1 MKAVQRTQILPYD
14 QYEKL
19 RPLLRPLFIA
29 EKDRHRLAVGEHVT
43 LLFENVQTVWYQVQE
58 MLRSEQIASEEGIA
72 HELDTYNELLPGPNE
87 LAATLLIEF
96 TDTAQRD
103 ENLRKLAG
111 LEDQIALVIGERR
124 QKARVDLR
132 QVSPERVSS
141 VQFIRFSLGGLD
153 AESFAALCAQGRIAV
168 EVTHPAMTVRA
179 AINGPLAAALAL
191 DLAQS

>member
-1 MKAVQRTQILPYD
+1 MKAVQRSQILPYD
-14 QYEKL
+14 QYERL

-29 EKDRHRLAVGEHVT
+29 EKDRRRLAVGPNVT

-58 MLRSEQIASEEGIA
+58 MLRSERIESEAGIA

-87 LAATLLIEF
+87 LAATMLIEF
-96 TDTAQRD
+96 ADPAQRE

-111 LEDQIALVIGERR
+111 LENQVALVIGERR

-132 QVSPERVSS
+132 QVSAERVSS
-141 VQFIRFSLGGLD
+141 VQFLRFSLGGLD
-153 AESFAALCAQGRIAV
+153 AEGLMAMAGQGRIAV
-168 EVTHPAMTVRA
+168 EISHPAMMVRA
-179 AINGPLAAALAL
+179 PISGSLAAALAQ

>member
-1 MKAVQRTQILPYD
+1 MKAVQRSQILPFE

-29 EKDRHRLAVGEHVT
+29 EKNRRRLAVGEHMSLV
-43 LLFENVQTVWYQVQE
+43 FENAQTVWYQVQE
-58 MLRSEQIASEEGIA
+58 MLRTERITADQGIE

-87 LAATLLIEF
+87 VTATMMIEF
-96 TDTAQRD
+96 TDGAQRD

-111 LEDQIALVIGERR
+111 LEDRIFLLIGDRR

-141 VQFIRFSLGGLD
+141 VQFLRFSLGGLD
-153 AESFAALCAQGRIAV
+153 AQGFAASAAEGRVVI
-168 EVTHPAMTVRA
+168 EITHPHMTVRA
-179 AINGPLAAALAL
+179 AVTGSLAAALGE

>member
-1 MKAVQRTQILPYD
+1 MKAVQRAQVLAHD
-14 QYEKL
+14 QYEQL

-58 MLRSEQIASEEGIA
+58 ILRSEHIGSEESLA

-96 TDTAQRD
+96 TDPA
-103 ENLRKLAG
+103 LREEQLRQLAG
-111 LEDQIALVIGERR
+111 LEEQIALVIGERR

-153 AESFAALCAQGRIAV
+153 AEGFLARCREGRIAI
-168 EVTHPAMTVRA
+168 EITHPAMTVRA
-179 AINGPLAAALAL
+179 AITGEVATALAQ

>member
-1 MKAVQRTQILPYD
+1 VQRSQILPYE
-14 QYEKL
+14 QYENL

-29 EKDRHRLAVGEHVT
+29 EKDRRRLAVGEHVT

-58 MLRSEQIASEEGIA
+58 MVRSEQISSEEGIA

-87 LAATLLIEF
+87 LAATMLIEF
-96 TDTAQRD
+96 TDAARRD

-111 LEDQIALVIGERR
+111 LEDRIYLVIGERR

-141 VQFIRFSLGGLD
+141 VQFVRFPLGGID
-153 AESFAALCAQGRIAV
+153 AQEFAAPAAQGKIAV
-168 EVTHPAMTVRA
+168 EIAHPAMQVRA
-179 AINGPLAAALAL
+179 PITGVLAGELAK
-191 DLAQS
+191 DVAQS

>member
-1 MKAVQRTQILPYD
+1 MKAVQRTQIMPYD
-14 QYEKL
+14 QYERL

-29 EKDRHRLAVGEHVT
+29 EKNRHRLAVGPHLT
-43 LLFENVQTVWYQVQE
+43 LLFENVQTVWYQIQE
-58 MLRSEQIASEEGIA
+58 MLRSERIDSEEGIA

-87 LAATLLIEF
+87 LAATMLIEF
-96 TDTAQRD
+96 ADTSQRD

-111 LEDQIALVIGERR
+111 LENQIALVIGDRR

-141 VQFIRFSLGGLD
+141 VQFIRFALGGLD
-153 AESFAALCAQGRIAV
+153 AEGFTAMASQGRIAV
-168 EVTHPAMTVRA
+168 EITHPAMTLRA
-179 AINGPLAAALAL
+179 PIEGDLAAALVQ

>member
-1 MKAVQRTQILPYD
+1 MKAVQRSQILPYE

-29 EKDRHRLAVGEHVT
+29 EKNRRRLAVGEHLT
-43 LLFENVQTVWYQVQE
+43 LIFENAQTVWYQVQE
-58 MLRSEQIASEEGIA
+58 MLRTEHITAEEGIE

-103 ENLRKLAG
+103 ENLRKLVG
-111 LEDQIALVIGERR
+111 LENHLFLVIGERR

-132 QVSPERVSS
+132 QVSTDRVSS
-141 VQFIRFSLGGLD
+141 VQFLRFSLGGLD
-153 AESFAALCAQGRIAV
+153 ARGFTAKAAEGHIAV
-168 EVTHPAMTVRA
+168 EVTHPHMTARA
-179 AINGPLAAALAL
+179 AVNGPLAAALAE
-191 DLAQS
+191 DLAEN